1 MSQPREK
8 ATSAA
13 FTMSAFVNVLLMTRR
28 KRSEP
33 VSGANVKPDFRTS
46 ETASARATEKASARS
61 EGSEIDTR
69 VFASSGARHA
79 TSGSICEESAEDS
92 QGSPT
97 SLQPASAMNAFVET
111 GRAHV

>member
-28 KRSEP
+28 RRSEP
-33 VSGANVKPDFRTS
+33 VSGANVKPDLLTS
-46 ETASARATEKASARS
+46 ETASARPTENASARS
-61 EGSEIDTR
+61 DGSEIETF

-79 TSGSICEESAEDS
+79 TRGSICE
-92 QGSPT
+92 
-97 SLQPASAMNAFVET
+97 
-111 GRAHV
+111 